1 VRTEYGQYLGE
12 PTGWGVVNTQPHKE
26 HIALENLRRQDF
38 RAYCPLIRRRLS
50 HARRVTEALRPLFPG
65 YIFVR
70 VNPRTQRWRPLLS
83 TYGVRTLVRCGDQL
97 SLIDDAFVQ
106 SLQAREEEGVIV
118 RPASP
123 YRVGQQVRVAG
134 GPFDGIV
141 ATIVGMH
148 ERDRLTV
155 LMDLLSRTVKVSID
169 EWQLSPV

>member
-1 VRTEYGQYLGE
+1 M
-12 PTGWGVVNTQPHKE
+12 
-26 HIALENLRRQDF
+26 
-38 RAYCPLIRRRLS
+38 
-50 HARRVTEALRPLFPG
+50 
-65 YIFVR
+65 
-70 VNPRTQRWRPLLS
+70 
-83 TYGVRTLVRCGDQL
+83 RCGDQL

-106 SLQAREEEGVIV
+106 SLQAREEEGAIV

-155 LMDLLSRTVKVSID
+155 LMDLLSRAVKVSID